1 MTTTRNIAHN
11 TAYQL
16 AGKILSTFLG
26 VLALG
31 MMTRYLGTEK
41 FGWYVT
47 TISFL
52 QFVGILIDFG
62 LIPVTAQ
69 MMSEPKYDK
78 TKLFQNLLGFRFVTA
93 IIFLGIAPFI
103 ALFFPYPPE
112 VKIAIALST
121 ISFLAVA
128 MNQIFIG
135 FYQTKMKMHIQAIGE
150 NIGRLV
156 MVMGLWLLFHQQ
168 ASFLPIMCVVILN
181 SVAYTIFMW
190 CMATKY
196 DKPKLAFDWQI
207 WKKII
212 IKMWPIAISIIC
224 NVVYL
229 KGDTLLLSIFRSQTE
244 VGLYGAAYR
253 VIDILSQMAMMI
265 MGIMLPLLAYHW
277 SRNLKKE
284 FKKYYQQSFDI
295 IMLLA
300 LPMTLGIIMTAPQIM
315 EIVGGKEFI
324 SSGRPLQI
332 LAVAVLGVYLGAI
345 FGHTAVSINRQKQ
358 TIWIYLSSALFT
370 LIGYLIFIPKFGMY
384 GAAWL
389 AVFSELYV
397 SLMLFLTVR
406 YYTQEKLALK
416 TFSKIIFSTLIMTV
430 VLFFTK
436 NYHLFIQIVF
446 AVLIY
451 TTMILL
457 TKAISRETIKEIISL
472 KKHV

>member
-16 AGKILSTFLG
+16 TGKVLSTLLG

-41 FGWYVT
+41 FGWYIT

-52 QFVGILIDFG
+52 QFIGILIDFG

-69 MMSEPKYDK
+69 MMSEPEHNK

-103 ALFFPYPPE
+103 ALLFPYPPE
-112 VKIAIALST
+112 VKIAIAIST
-121 ISFLAVA
+121 ISFLAVS
-128 MNQIFIG
+128 MNQIFVG

-150 NIGRLV
+150 NIGRIIMIV
-156 MVMGLWLLFHQQ
+156 GLWLLFRQQ
-168 ASFLPIMCVVILN
+168 ASFLPIMWMVILN
-181 SVAYTIFMW
+181 SVVYMIFMW
-190 CMATKY
+190 SMATKY
-196 DKPKLAFDWQI
+196 DRPKLAFDWQI
-207 WKKII
+207 WKKIM
-212 IKMWPIAISIIC
+212 IKMWPIAISIIF

-284 FKKYYQQSFDI
+284 FKKYYQQSFDV

-300 LPMTLGIIMTAPQIM
+300 LPMTLGIIMTAKQIM

-332 LAVAVLGVYLGAI
+332 LAIAVFGVYLGAI
-345 FGHTAVSINRQKQ
+345 FGHTIVGINRQKQ
-358 TIWIYLSSALFT
+358 TIWIYLSSALIT

-384 GAAWL
+384 GAAWMT
-389 AVFSELYV
+389 VFSEVYV
-397 SLMLFLTVR
+397 GLMLFLAVKH
-406 YYTQEKLALK
+406 YTQEKLALK
-416 TFSKIIFSTLIMTV
+416 TFIKIIFSTLAMTL
-430 VLFFTK
+430 VLFYTK
-436 NYHLFIQIVF
+436 NHHLLIQIVS
-446 AVLIY
+446 AIIIY
-451 TTMILL
+451 TTMILI
-457 TKAISRETIKEIISL
+457 TKAISRETIKEIFSI

>member
-1 MTTTRNIAHN
+1 
-11 TAYQL
+11 
-16 AGKILSTFLG
+16 
-26 VLALG
+26 
-31 MMTRYLGTEK
+31 
-41 FGWYVT
+41 
-47 TISFL
+47 
-52 QFVGILIDFG
+52 
-62 LIPVTAQ
+62 
-69 MMSEPKYDK
+69 
-78 TKLFQNLLGFRFVTA
+78 
-93 IIFLGIAPFI
+93 
-103 ALFFPYPPE
+103 
-112 VKIAIALST
+112 
-121 ISFLAVA
+121 
-128 MNQIFIG
+128 
-135 FYQTKMKMHIQAIGE
+135 
-150 NIGRLV
+150 
-156 MVMGLWLLFHQQ
+156 
-168 ASFLPIMCVVILN
+168 
-181 SVAYTIFMW
+181 
-190 CMATKY
+190 MATKY